1 MARLV
6 NLVNVK
12 FDPGVME
19 RVKPIMMDNARN
31 ADLEPDC
38 YQFDVAVAEDDQN
51 SFIFYEIYKDK
62 EALAAHRETSHFLAY
77 WDLINEL
84 GDKVQRSAK
93 IYYIVD

>member
-12 FDPGVME
+12 IDPGVIE
-19 RVKPIMMDNARN
+19 RVKPIMMENARN
-31 ADLEPDC
+31 AALEEDC
-38 YQFDVAVAEDDQN
+38 DQFDVAVAEDDQN
-51 SFIFYEIYKDK
+51 TFIFYEIYKDK
-62 EALAAHRETSHFLAY
+62 EALAAHRETPHFLAY

-93 IYYIVD
+93 IFYIVD